1 MRKQQKIDCEYD
13 ELSENNKF
21 NQILKTT
28 VQFLLKHPK
37 VKSNRKAAL
46 KRLMLFFSDVEAVDI
61 LTIDLL
67 CALIEIA
74 RLTGCFCMFAILFST
89 GC

>member
-1 MRKQQKIDCEYD
+1 MVLVNNLNSWKQQENLISEYD
-13 ELSENNKF
+13 ELSGNNKF

-37 VKSNRKAAL
+37 VKSDRKAAL

-61 LTIDLL
+61 LTIDWTTY
-67 CALIEIA
+67 AL
-74 RLTGCFCMFAILFST
+74 
-89 GC
+89 